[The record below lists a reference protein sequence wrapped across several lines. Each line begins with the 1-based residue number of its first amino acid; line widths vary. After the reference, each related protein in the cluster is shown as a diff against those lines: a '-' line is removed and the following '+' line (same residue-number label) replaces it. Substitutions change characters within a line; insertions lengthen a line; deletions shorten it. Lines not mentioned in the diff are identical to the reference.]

1 MRNIFL
7 TPAAIALLLSFNVL
21 RIEAQTNKQ
30 DDQNTPRFEL
40 GGQLYYVG
48 NSDVADGGV
57 GGRFTYNFNRYFAFD
72 TEANASLSV
81 GDESIGVN
89 GALVFAGVKVGRRF
103 DKVGVFAKARPG
115 FTTAFTRRT
124 GPTFFDSERVTKPA
138 LDLGMVLEYYPSKHS
153 VVRFD
158 ASDVIIGFG
167 DDLIEQVR
175 CPCPRRIGT
184 KNNLY
189 LSIGYGFRF

>member
-7 TPAAIALLLSFNVL
+7 TLAAIALLLSFNVS
-21 RIEAQTNKQ
+21 RTQAQTNKPDEQ
-30 DDQNTPRFEL
+30 KTPRFEL

-48 NSDVADGGV
+48 NTDVSDGGV
-57 GGRFTYNFNRYFAFD
+57 GGRFTYNFNRYFAID
-72 TEANASLSV
+72 TEANASLYV
-81 GDESIGVN
+81 GDETIGVN

-103 DKVGVFAKARPG
+103 NKVGVFAKARPG
-115 FTTAFTRRT
+115 FTTSFTRHT

-138 LDLGMVLEYYPSKHS
+138 LDLGVVLEYYPGKHS
-153 VVRFD
+153 VVRVD

-167 DDLIEQVR
+167 DDLIRETR

-184 KNNLY
+184 KHGLY

>member
-7 TPAAIALLLSFNVL
+7 TLAAIALLISFNAL
-21 RIEAQTNKQ
+21 HIQAQTNKQ
-30 DDQNTPRFEL
+30 DDQNTPRLEF

-48 NSDVADGGV
+48 AGDVNDAGA
-57 GGRFTYNFNRYFAFD
+57 GGRFTYNLNRYFAID
-72 TEANASLSV
+72 TEVNASLNV

-103 DKVGVFAKARPG
+103 NEVGIFAKARPG
-115 FTTAFTRRT
+115 FTTSFTRQT
-124 GPTFFDSERVTKPA
+124 GPGFFDSERVTKPA
-138 LDLGMVLEYYPSKHS
+138 LDLGVVLEYYPSKHS

-158 ASDVIIGFG
+158 ASDVMIGFG
-167 DDLIEQVR
+167 DDLIREVR

-184 KNNLY
+184 KNSLY

>member
-7 TPAAIALLLSFNVL
+7 TLAAIALLLSFNVL
-21 RIEAQTNKQ
+21 RIQAQTNKQ

-40 GGQLYYVG
+40 GGQLYYLG
-48 NSDVADGGV
+48 AGDVNDAGA
-57 GGRFTYNFNRYFAFD
+57 GGRFTYNFNRYFAID
-72 TEANASLSV
+72 SEVNASLNV
-81 GDESIGVN
+81 GDETIGIN

-103 DKVGVFAKARPG
+103 NNVGIFAKARPG
-115 FTTAFTRRT
+115 FTTSFTRHT
-124 GPTFFDSERVTKPA
+124 GPGFFDSERVTKPA
-138 LDLGMVLEYYPSKHS
+138 LDLGVVLEYYPSKHT

-167 DDLIEQVR
+167 DDLIEEVR

-184 KNNLY
+184 KNGLY
-189 LSIGYGFRF
+189 ISIGYGFRF